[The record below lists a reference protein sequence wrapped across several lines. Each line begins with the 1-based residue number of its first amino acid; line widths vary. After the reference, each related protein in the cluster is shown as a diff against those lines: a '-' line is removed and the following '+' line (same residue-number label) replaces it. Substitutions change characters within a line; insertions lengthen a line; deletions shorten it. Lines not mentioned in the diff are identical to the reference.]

1 MKMKLIA
8 LLSGVACLGA
18 AGAASAADMAVKAAP
33 PPVVAVPGWQGFYIG
48 INGGGGWADTTFT
61 GIPVTGDHFLTP
73 LTSRS
78 TGWNDAGWV
87 FGGQIGY
94 NWQFNQ
100 FVLGLEGTYSGA
112 DVRSNT
118 GLIVDPVFAGEN
130 IRLNSKVEQ
139 YGTIVGRAG
148 FAPTNDWLLYARGG
162 WAAAR
167 ITTVPQD
174 FFPLP
179 ATLQHFSSGAAW
191 HNGWTVGGGVEFKF
205 ARNWVFGVEYNYFD
219 FGSERHSNLAIGTTG
234 PGVGA
239 PTFYAQDVKTT
250 MSTVT
255 GRISYLFN
263 AGPVVARY

>member
-1 MKMKLIA
+1 MKTKMITV
-8 LLSGVACLGA
+8 LSGILSFGA
-18 AGAASAADMAVKAAP
+18 VGAASAADMAVKAP
-33 PPVVAVPGWQGFYIG
+33 PPPLVVPGWQGFYIG
-48 INGGGGWADTTFT
+48 VNGGGGWADTTFS

-78 TGWNDAGWV
+78 TGNNNGDWV
-87 FGGQIGY
+87 AGGQIGY
-94 NWQFNQ
+94 NWQWNQ
-100 FVLGLEGTYSGA
+100 FVLGLEGGWSGA
-112 DVRSNT
+112 DVHSST
-118 GLIVDPVFAGEN
+118 GLIVDPVFPGEN

-139 YGTIVGRAG
+139 YGSIVGRAG
-148 FAPTNDWLLYARGG
+148 FAPTNNWLLYVRGG

-167 ITTVPQD
+167 IVTNPQD

-191 HNGWTVGGGVEFKF
+191 HNGWTVGAGWEFKV
-205 ARNWVFGVEYNYFD
+205 ASNWVFGLEYNYYD
-219 FGSERHSNLAIGTTG
+219 FGSERHFNPTVSTVG

-239 PTFYAQDVKTT
+239 PIFYSQDVKTT

-263 AGPVVARY
+263 AGPVVAKY